1 MSVFSGIWVPLVT
14 PFSNGSIDHAAIRR
28 LVRFYADARI
38 SGLVALATTG
48 EAAAL
53 DSQEQLAV
61 LETVLDSAGSSL
73 PVIAGLSGNHAGHLR
88 EALQRFTALPIAG
101 IQVAAPYYVR
111 PSQQG
116 LIEHFSQ
123 LADLSSKP
131 LVIYDIPYRTGVNL
145 ELATLLTLA
154 AHPQIQAIKDCGG
167 SLAKTVALIADGRLQ
182 VLAGEDLNI
191 FNNLCLGGSG
201 AISASAHVRPDLFV
215 ALADAVAAQQLD
227 QARAIFYQLA
237 PLIQVLNAEPNPAPI
252 KALLANQGWI
262 QNELRSPMTVATP
275 ALQSRLQEYV
285 V

>member
-28 LVRFYADARI
+28 LVRFYAEARI

-61 LETVLDSAGSSL
+61 LETVLDSAGDL
-73 PVIAGLSGNHAGHLR
+73 PVVAGLSGNHAGHLR
-88 EALQRFTALPIAG
+88 EALLRYIALPIAG
-101 IQVAAPYYVR
+101 VQVSAPYYIK

-116 LIEHFSQ
+116 LIEHFTQ

-131 LVIYDIPYRTGVNL
+131 LVIYDIPYRTGATL

-182 VLAGEDLNI
+182 VLTGEDLNI
-191 FNNLCLGGSG
+191 FNNLCMGGSG
-201 AISASAHVRPDLFV
+201 AISAAAHVRPDLFV
-215 ALADAVAAQQLD
+215 AMADAVAAQHLD
-227 QARAIFYQLA
+227 HARAIFHQLA
-237 PLIQVLNAEPNPAPI
+237 PLIQALNAEPNPAPV
-252 KALLANQGWI
+252 KAVLANQGWI
-262 QNELRSPMTVATP
+262 KNELRSPMTVATP
-275 ALQSRLQEYV
+275 ALQARLQDYV
-285 V
+285 A

>member
-1 MSVFSGIWVPLVT
+1 MSVFSGIWVPLIT

-53 DSQEQLAV
+53 DSHEQQAV
-61 LETVLDSAGSSL
+61 LETVLDAAGSL
-73 PVIAGLSGNHAGHLR
+73 PVVAGLSGNHSGHLR
-88 EALQRFTALPIAG
+88 EALLRYTALPIVG
-101 IQVAAPYYVR
+101 VQVSAPYYVR

-116 LIEHFSQ
+116 LIEHFTQ

-145 ELATLLTLA
+145 DLSTLLTLA

-182 VLAGEDLNI
+182 VLTGEDLNI
-191 FNNLCLGGSG
+191 FNNLCMGGSG
-201 AISASAHVRPDLFV
+201 AIATAAHIRPDLFV
-215 ALADAVAAQQLD
+215 AMAEAVAANRLD
-227 QARAIFYQLA
+227 HGRALFHQLA
-237 PLIQVLNAEPNPAPI
+237 PLIQALNAEPNPAPV
-252 KALLANQGWI
+252 KALLASQGWI
-262 QNELRSPMTVATP
+262 QNELRPPMTVASA
-275 ALQSRLQEYV
+275 ALQARLQDYV